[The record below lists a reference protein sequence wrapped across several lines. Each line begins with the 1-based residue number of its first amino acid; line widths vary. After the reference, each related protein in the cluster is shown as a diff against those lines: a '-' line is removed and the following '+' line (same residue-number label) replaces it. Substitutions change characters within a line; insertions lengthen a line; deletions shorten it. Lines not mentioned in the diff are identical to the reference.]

1 MQFAGVLSMPSEAPK
16 IFSEVFLLL
25 PSFPLVILLVI
36 KFVRWLKIGGDPE
49 RSAEWA
55 HEAWRSSTGWLL
67 VFTFSGRCCGHVLGI
82 PDPRCSVQTCRV
94 GKNNVSKW
102 FRKFQW
108 FKKVGQFGGLIRKVK
123 LVSLRKLIR
132 RLDKWF

>member
-36 KFVRWLKIGGDPE
+36 KFARWLKIGGDRE
-49 RSAEWA
+49 RSAESA

-82 PDPRCSVQTCRV
+82 PDPRCSAHTCKHER
-94 GKNNVSKW
+94 GRTKLARGSGHFSGSK
-102 FRKFQW
+102 
-108 FKKVGQFGGLIRKVK
+108 K
-123 LVSLRKLIR
+123 LVSLKG
-132 RLDKWF
+132 